1 MFKRIPFVKT
11 ELQVVEEIP
20 NPFGMAGKKVY
31 RTPVTP
37 RQNLDALYVDKHPF
51 WIPLPGESSGIQC
64 ALYNKYLSRGMG
76 ADMDDVFGVHWK
88 FVPEAGGSIS
98 VGDPILEDV
107 NDWKEKILIPNIDEW
122 DWEAD
127 CKDQKIDMRFGTSMT
142 FINGFWFER
151 LISFMEFMPAAMAL
165 IDEEQVDALHELFGA
180 TTELACRLVDKLCE
194 YYPELTEINVHDD
207 WGAQK
212 APFFSMDVANE
223 LFVPYMKK
231 LTDHIH
237 AKGRIATLHSCGHN
251 ADRIQCYIDG
261 GFDQWSPQPMNDIE
275 KLYELYGDKIVLGV
289 WPKEEKWEELSEEK
303 QRQRARAFVEQYSK
317 PGKPVTLSIYA
328 MRTCPPAFLEEVY
341 EYSRKVYYE
350 QA

>member
-1 MFKRIPFVKT
+1 
-11 ELQVVEEIP
+11 
-20 NPFGMAGKKVY
+20 
-31 RTPVTP
+31 
-37 RQNLDALYVDKHPF
+37 
-51 WIPLPGESSGIQC
+51 
-64 ALYNKYLSRGMG
+64 
-76 ADMDDVFGVHWK
+76 
-88 FVPEAGGSIS
+88 
-98 VGDPILEDV
+98 
-107 NDWKEKILIPNIDEW
+107 
-122 DWEAD
+122 
-127 CKDQKIDMRFGTSMT
+127 
-142 FINGFWFER
+142 
-151 LISFMEFMPAAMAL
+151 MPAAMAL

-275 KLYELYGDKIVLGV
+275 KLYELYGDKIVPWSLAQGGEMGRTLRREAA
-289 WPKEEKWEELSEEK
+289 PEGQSF
-303 QRQRARAFVEQYSK
+303 RRAVF
-317 PGKPVTLSIYA
+317 
-328 MRTCPPAFLEEVY
+328 
-341 EYSRKVYYE
+341 
-350 QA
+350 QAR